1 MVFPISTDKWTHINT
16 SLYHTYRR
24 KSLFLSHICY
34 LYSVDQTHNSD
45 KIRTSLLT
53 DLTSHKGPAIG
64 GPTTSDVHLQQAPF
78 CFSRQNSINNSYPQL
93 GTMPPHLYNHTSLL
107 SFPSGLSVYHVSGT
121 AGHSLTFSWRLPSA
135 YVINTPLVGATLAS
149 SLSVSETTGSQKD
162 PYLLLISAVVFLPLE
177 YFSYMEPL
185 LVYVFPLAAQ
195 EHVSWYIWPQIFL
208 LLLTVRPVLPTN
220 S

>member
-149 SLSVSETTGSQKD
+149 SLSVSETTNRF
-162 PYLLLISAVVFLPLE
+162 PERPLFAID
-177 YFSYMEPL
+177 FSCC
-185 LVYVFPLAAQ
+185 
-195 EHVSWYIWPQIFL
+195 
-208 LLLTVRPVLPTN
+208 LLTPGILFLYGTTTCLCLPTSCTGTCILVHLAPDISIAPN
-220 S
+220 SQTRPTH